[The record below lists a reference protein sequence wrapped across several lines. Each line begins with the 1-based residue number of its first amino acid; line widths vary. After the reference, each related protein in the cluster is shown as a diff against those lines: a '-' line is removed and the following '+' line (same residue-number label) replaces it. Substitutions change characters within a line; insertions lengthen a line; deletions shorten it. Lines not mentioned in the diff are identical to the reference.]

1 MEFEKQLNTEKKNK
15 LRTNIG
21 GVIFI
26 ILMGLV
32 ILEYISY
39 SFLMMLSIPMMAIII
54 GWNSI
59 SDGKN
64 ENNKNRV
71 LILAFF
77 LIFISWNFYSLQ
89 IENANNARII
99 HILCS
104 DKISDSMLCDKINS
118 ILTSNEDD

>member
-1 MEFEKQLNTEKKNK
+1 MEFEKQLNIEKKNK

-21 GVIFI
+21 GIIFI
-26 ILMGLV
+26 VLIGLA

-39 SFLMMLSIPMMAIII
+39 SFLMMLSIPMMSIII
-54 GWNSI
+54 GWNSL

-71 LILAFF
+71 LVLAFF
-77 LIFISWNFYSLQ
+77 LIFISWNFYSQQ
-89 IENANNARII
+89 IENANNAKII
-99 HILCS
+99 HVLCS
-104 DKISDSMLCDKINS
+104 KEISDSMLCDKINT